1 MGCDEMG
8 ELGEK
13 KVVGR
18 WDEGEDK
25 KREGTVIR
33 KWGKYK
39 RICQSKNSQ
48 KKTLIFFSNLYH
60 WSILL
65 GTILS

>member
-25 KREGTVIR
+25 KKRGYSNKEM
-33 KWGKYK
+33 GK
-39 RICQSKNSQ
+39 I
-48 KKTLIFFSNLYH
+48 
-60 WSILL
+60 
-65 GTILS
+65 

>member
-25 KREGTVIR
+25 KERV
-33 KWGKYK
+33 
-39 RICQSKNSQ
+39 Q
-48 KKTLIFFSNLYH
+48 
-60 WSILL
+60 
-65 GTILS
+65 

>member
-18 WDEGEDK
+18 WDEGDDK

-33 KWGKYK
+33 K
-39 RICQSKNSQ
+39 
-48 KKTLIFFSNLYH
+48 L
-60 WSILL
+60 
-65 GTILS
+65 